1 MQISVFA
8 IRYISGQWKEYE
20 HICSPEEVESV
31 IDSAKAKAFE
41 QFRYPN
47 PQYADYL
54 EGARHVFDVVR
65 GLPNAPAEGDIQVVG
80 VLME

>member
-8 IRYISGQWKEYE
+8 IQYISGEWKEYE
-20 HICSPEEVESV
+20 HTCSPEEVESV

-41 QFRYPN
+41 QFRYSN

-54 EGARHVFDVVR
+54 EGAQYVFDVVR
-65 GLPNAPAEGDIQVVG
+65 GLPDAPAEGDIQVVG